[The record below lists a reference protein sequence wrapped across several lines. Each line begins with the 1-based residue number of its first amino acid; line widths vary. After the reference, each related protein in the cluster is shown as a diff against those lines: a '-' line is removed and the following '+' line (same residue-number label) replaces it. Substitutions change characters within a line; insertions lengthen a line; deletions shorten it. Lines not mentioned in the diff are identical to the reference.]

1 MVVGPGELV
10 AGIRVDVRRFHQT
23 WMELFFPRQRTANS
37 NVLGTYTP
45 DSTVGMAAYRL
56 WSVLGALVVGVTYPL
71 VVAGYVLRY
80 QSRRL
85 DTAATRLGLVGVV
98 VLTALVWG
106 ALTVVARLQFSTQ
119 GFLAVAAASVVATV
133 SAALA
138 VVFVRVDGR
147 PVTVLLAAPFA
158 VTAVTLPP
166 VVAAFFSTTLAE
178 LVFPNTE
185 TVAEWILDTLQ
196 ATAVGDEVATYLRS
210 EYELSGLAYALLWF
224 GFSVPIGWI
233 VGLLVTLADV
243 VRPTEE

>member
-10 AGIRVDVRRFHQT
+10 AGVRVDVRRFHET
-23 WMELFFPRQRTANS
+23 WMELFFPRQRSTNS
-37 NVLGTYTP
+37 SVLGKYTP
-45 DSTVGMAAYRL
+45 DSTVGMVAYRL

-106 ALTVVARLQFSTQ
+106 ALTVVARLQFSSQ
-119 GFLAVAAASVVATV
+119 GFLAVAAASVVATL

-147 PVTVLLAAPFA
+147 PVTVVVAAPFA

-166 VVAAFFSTTLAE
+166 VVAAFFSTTLAD
-178 LVFPNTE
+178 LIFPNTE
-185 TVAEWILDTLQ
+185 TVAAWILDTLQ
-196 ATAVGDEVATYLRS
+196 ATATGDEVATYLRE
-210 EYELSGLAYALLWF
+210 EYELSGVAYALLWF
-224 GFSVPIGWI
+224 GFSVPVGWI
-233 VGLLVTLADV
+233 VGLLVALADV
-243 VRPTEE
+243 VRPAEE